1 MSNQTNALFKEL
13 TPEEANQIKGG
24 FYLSSPARQVL
35 GLISGIRRNGGSSL
49 GLNAL
54 SGRSITFS
62 GGVQRLP
69 LRLIF
74 RRR

>member
-1 MSNQTNALFKEL
+1 
-13 TPEEANQIKGG
+13 
-24 FYLSSPARQVL
+24 
-35 GLISGIRRNGGSSL
+35 L

-69 LRLIF
+69 LNLIF
-74 RRR
+74 WRRR

>member
-1 MSNQTNALFKEL
+1 
-13 TPEEANQIKGG
+13 
-24 FYLSSPARQVL
+24 VL

-69 LRLIF
+69 LNLIF
-74 RRR
+74 WRRR